1 MFDGGAR
8 TRTSPSGSVL
18 SSYSNQDNLVQHV
31 VQVIGSEHVVKQ
43 GVLRKKSPKG
53 VKGIKIWQI
62 RFFVLYGNMIKY
74 FASEDAF
81 KANIPPKGSI
91 QLACI
96 EALALASDNRI
107 HIGVNNQKKGSD
119 FRTFYL
125 KAESI
130 EEAQSW
136 FNAIQRVQEA
146 MLASRGTVA
155 KSPQLLNV
163 ALGFHIPGCATIT
176 LDCVGCMTGKQV
188 KQRVTKLMADWGLS
202 EESGLDK
209 DAEQRLCSPW
219 RTTPALMTRCGTRTT
234 AFATWNA
241 GSTSG
246 AARRTVGC
254 PSCDGTSRST

>member
-18 SSYSNQDNLVQHV
+18 SRYSNQDNLVQHV

-119 FRTFYL
+119 F
-125 KAESI
+125 
-130 EEAQSW
+130 
-136 FNAIQRVQEA
+136 
-146 MLASRGTVA
+146 
-155 KSPQLLNV
+155 
-163 ALGFHIPGCATIT
+163 
-176 LDCVGCMTGKQV
+176 
-188 KQRVTKLMADWGLS
+188 
-202 EESGLDK
+202 
-209 DAEQRLCSPW
+209 
-219 RTTPALMTRCGTRTT
+219 
-234 AFATWNA
+234 
-241 GSTSG
+241 
-246 AARRTVGC
+246 
-254 PSCDGTSRST
+254 